1 MYTNTSYASLFGRSL
16 TGISEIFLFDW
27 KVESLIPNVNLL
39 MFLLGILSDKTPL
52 FYLGANMPNVGLLN
66 MVGLCSGKLLR
77 EDKEF
82 EA

>member
-1 MYTNTSYASLFGRSL
+1 
-16 TGISEIFLFDW
+16 
-27 KVESLIPNVNLL
+27 